1 MGPLDFHF
9 LVVLVVSL
17 IKLASLFII
26 ITPSIQLRLFWCF
39 CDFRKF

>member
-17 IKLASLFII
+17 INLASLFII
-26 ITPSIQLRLFWCF
+26 ISYSSRHVF
-39 CDFRKF
+39 